1 MKKLITLVSILI
13 SVLLI
18 NNVLASEDIV
28 GTWEGKLVPAP
39 GSELIIH
46 FVIDKSADGSYSVV
60 LDSPDQGAIKNINAS
75 SVVYDSGKLKLDVAD
90 LSGSYEGV
98 FKDGKF
104 EGNWMQEGE
113 SLPLNLSPYEKPV
126 LTKEDKTRLL
136 GQWHGELKIPTGTH
150 TLVFRF
156 EMGEE
161 GEFNAFLDLPDAGA
175 SGLPVVDVELVDG
188 NVRLNIPAAQ
198 AEVKGKLA
206 ESEIVGEI
214 KLSAQPFPLTLKK
227 GEYKAP
233 VLSLHLPKETAERLS
248 GEWHGQLKMPMSIV
262 HVEFRFETTE
272 KGEFVGFFGMPD
284 QNLKGVPIT
293 EADLSDGKLNMKV
306 KALNAEFKGQLTG
319 DELAGEWAQAGM
331 SNIPLALKKGEYVP
345 PVYSLDLP
353 KETMEHLSG
362 EWHGELKAPRATVT
376 VVLRFETTEK
386 GEFVGFE
393 DVPDQKVKGIPVI
406 EAKLTDGKLTLKV
419 PAADFKGQ
427 LAGDEFTGEVV
438 QAGTT
443 HIPLTLKKGKYVP
456 PVYGLNLPKETMER
470 LSGKWHGRL
479 GNFNLVFRF
488 EKNEKGEFLGFIDN
502 PGAGSTGTQI
512 TDASMSDDKLI
523 LKVKLVNGE
532 FKGELSDTS
541 LTGEWT
547 QGDQA
552 TPAPLTLKK
561 E

>member
-98 FKDGKF
+98 LKDGKF

>member
-13 SVLLI
+13 SILLI

-46 FVIDKSADGSYSVV
+46 FVIDKNADGSYSVV
-60 LDSPDQGAIKNINAS
+60 LDSPDQGAIKNIKAS

-98 FKDGKF
+98 LKDGKF

-126 LTKEDKTRLL
+126 LTKEDKAKLL

-161 GEFNAFLDLPDAGA
+161 GEFNAFLDLPDSGA

-233 VLSLHLPKETAERLS
+233 VLSLDLPKETTERLS

-293 EADLSDGKLNMKV
+293 EANLSDGKLNMKV

-353 KETMEHLSG
+353 EETMEHLSG
-362 EWHGELKAPRATVT
+362 EWYGELKAPRATVT
-376 VVLRFETTEK
+376 VILRFETTEK

-406 EAKLTDGKLTLKV
+406 EAKLTDAKLTLKV
-419 PAADFKGQ
+419 PAAEFKGQ
-427 LAGDEFTGEVV
+427 LTGDEFTGEVV

-456 PVYGLNLPKETMER
+456 PVYSLNLPKETMER

-547 QGDQA
+547 QGGQA
-552 TPAPLTLKK
+552 TPTPLTLKK